1 MSRAEV
7 MERAK
12 QLFLRYAGNRF
23 YMDLDGRGG
32 EYEIFRVSKETE
44 DLWAEE
50 LVRGLRSSKKRGREA
65 LGEYSAAAQLSRRL
79 GSAEDRRNCLFH
91 PLRAPELDD
100 VTRLFMLSDS
110 FRMAE
115 RAAAEG
121 SLSGEEAEAYLAE
134 LDAFSALVIARAEN
148 GSLSSSED
156 YVMREFSDP
165 EYVSRYLTELR
176 VKWTRLL

>member
-1 MSRAEV
+1 
-7 MERAK
+7 
-12 QLFLRYAGNRF
+12 
-23 YMDLDGRGG
+23 MDLDGRGG
-32 EYEIFRVSKETE
+32 EYEIFRVPKETE
-44 DLWAEE
+44 DLWAKEF
-50 LVRGLRSSKKRGREA
+50 VRDLRSSEKRGREA
-65 LGEYSAAAQLSRRL
+65 LGEYSAAAHLARRL
-79 GSAEDRRNCLFH
+79 GSAEDRRYCLFH

-165 EYVSRYLTELR
+165 EYVSRYLAELR